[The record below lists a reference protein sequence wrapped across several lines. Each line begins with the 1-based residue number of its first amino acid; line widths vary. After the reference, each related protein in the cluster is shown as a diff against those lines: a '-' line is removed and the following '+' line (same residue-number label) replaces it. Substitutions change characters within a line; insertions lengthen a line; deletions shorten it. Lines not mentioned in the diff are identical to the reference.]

1 MTMVATATPDAG
13 AVDVHGAV
21 RTRHSLRRFTDRPVP
36 RDTLEPVPATAAEAP
51 SGANL
56 QPWHIYVLSGARL
69 ATLKKR
75 VAERITASDCGDD
88 RDLPTRDPRS
98 LSRTDGGLGERLY
111 GALGISVMTRRPGH
125 EHGPRTES
133 DLASRPG

>member
-13 AVDVHGAV
+13 AVDVYGGV

-75 VAERITASDCGDD
+75 VAERIAASDCGDD
-88 RDLPTRDPRS
+88 REFAIYPPEICPPYQERMAV
-98 LSRTDGGLGERLY
+98 LGERLY
-111 GALGISVMTRRPGH
+111 GALGIARDEPAPARA
-125 EHGPRTES
+125 R
-133 DLASRPG
+133 AQN